1 MATGILIKLIIDF
14 KFFAR
19 KIRSK
24 MINTN
29 KLKSIITWIVIITI
43 MLASIRNPQTFKDVI
58 NNLLH
63 PNEKYE
69 LNTKYKR

>member
-1 MATGILIKLIIDF
+1 
-14 KFFAR
+14 
-19 KIRSK
+19 
-24 MINTN
+24 
-29 KLKSIITWIVIITI
+29 

-63 PNEKYE
+63 PNENYE

>member
-1 MATGILIKLIIDF
+1 
-14 KFFAR
+14 
-19 KIRSK
+19 
-24 MINTN
+24 
-29 KLKSIITWIVIITI
+29 

-63 PNEKYE
+63 PDEKYE